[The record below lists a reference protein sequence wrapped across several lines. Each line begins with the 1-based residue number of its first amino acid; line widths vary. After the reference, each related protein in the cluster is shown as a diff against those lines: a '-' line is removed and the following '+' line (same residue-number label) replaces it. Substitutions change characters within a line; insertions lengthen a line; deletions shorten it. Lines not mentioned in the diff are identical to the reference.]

1 MFRNEMSHITPYTGK
16 AIQTQD
22 ASPQG
27 PSTQDAH
34 DLERLY
40 AAFRKRWRLFLAIA
54 GGFVALVAIMTVL
67 TPKTY
72 TTTVRLLAGRP
83 GTDMAPSGGD
93 TALPVLNALVLQSGA
108 QSAETLAELA
118 QQHDLA
124 SNVVTKLNL
133 QTSPEA
139 LLGRL
144 SVKPIVNTT
153 LLNLSVKW
161 KTPEGSAQIANAFA
175 DAFVGQERDFV
186 RAEAVAAIGYLTQ
199 ELPNAQGQMQ
209 KTASRLAR
217 FQSTHGYMDATAHV
231 QDIVGRVGAVDQ
243 KIDQLSVD
251 ESEATALLNSVNGQL
266 SALSTTVDSA
276 KEVAQNPVSSD
287 LRAKLADVE
296 TQLSAAQQKYTP
308 AHPAV
313 IALRQQRAALLA
325 QLATQPSAIVSQT
338 TVAPNPLYQTLQQQA
353 ATYRSRIQGDQGQLK
368 ALSDERARY
377 KPAVMSMPQ
386 QAVQFSAVQEEAKR
400 AANVYSALEQKY
412 NDALVAQSTAI
423 SDIIVVQP
431 ATADAAVRSPSLK
444 TNLSI
449 AVALGLLL
457 GLAVIYVLDMLER
470 RTSERDVAALLG
482 LPVIARIPEFTTTNP
497 SMLPWLQSMTLE
509 AFLHLC
515 VTLRLRTTYPVKAL
529 AVLSA
534 RRAEGKSTVA
544 YHLAKSLATLQPSI
558 LLIDADMRQPT
569 LHEKAG
575 CENDVG
581 LNEVLDGSL
590 PLDAAVKHV
599 GPGLD
604 ILTSR
609 GDATNPIAL
618 LQSAFEGLLK
628 KARQT
633 YSMVIVD
640 SPAFAAVSDALLIA
654 AQVDGSLFVVAADRT
669 EEKETQKFVAQM
681 AVSGIDNILGV
692 VVNRD
697 VPVANDYDDYCARM
711 NLALT
716 SGPA

>member
-1 MFRNEMSHITPYTGK
+1 MFRNAMSQIAPYTGK

-27 PSTQDAH
+27 PSSQDAH

-54 GGFVALVAIMTVL
+54 GGFVALVAVVTML

-83 GTDMAPSGGD
+83 GTDIAPSGGD

-124 SNVVTKLNL
+124 STVVTKLNL
-133 QTSPEA
+133 QTTPEA

-161 KTPEGSAQIANAFA
+161 KTPDGSAQIANAFA

-186 RAEAVAAIGYLTQ
+186 RAEAVAAISYLTQ
-199 ELPNAQGQMQ
+199 ELPNAQAQMQ
-209 KTASRLAR
+209 KTASRLAQ

-251 ESEATALLNSVNGQL
+251 ASEATALLNSVNGQL
-266 SALSTTVDSA
+266 AALSTTVDSA
-276 KEVAQNPVSSD
+276 KEVAQNPVSAD

-368 ALSDERARY
+368 ALSAERARY
-377 KPAVMSMPQ
+377 KPAVISMPQ

-431 ATADAAVRSPSLK
+431 ATADAALRSPSLK

-449 AVALGLLL
+449 AVALGLLM
-457 GLAVIYVLDMLER
+457 GLAVIYVLDLLER

-515 VTLRLRTTYPVKAL
+515 VTLRLRTTHPVKAL

-581 LNEVLDGSL
+581 LNEVLAGSL

-609 GDATNPIAL
+609 GDVSNPIAL
-618 LQSAFEGLLK
+618 LQSAFEQLLK

-681 AVSGIDNILGV
+681 AISGIDNILGV
-692 VVNRD
+692 VVNKD
-697 VPVANDYDDYCARM
+697 VPVANDYDDYFARM

-716 SGPA
+716 SGSA